1 MAMLGKLPG
10 HKHSKSNLFTKV
22 QDVASAVGT
31 IKGIY
36 DAGRTLYSV
45 GRAVAPVIGGML

>member
-1 MAMLGKLPG
+1 MLGKLPG
-10 HKHSKSNLFTKV
+10 QKHSKSNLFTNV

-36 DAGRTLYSV
+36 DAGRTLYNV
-45 GRAVAPVIGGML
+45 GRAVAPVVGALV

>member
-1 MAMLGKLPG
+1 MLGKLPG

-22 QDVASAVGT
+22 SDVAAGIAT
-31 IKGIY
+31 IIKGLY

-45 GRAVAPVIGGML
+45 GRAAAPVIGALL